1 MSEEKNKSEVDEY
14 TGTDTT
20 GHEWDGIKELDSPM
34 PRWWLWCYLASVV
47 WAIGYW
53 AVYPAWPLINDATS
67 GFLGTTQRQVVA
79 SDLEESRNAKAI
91 YAERLLASD
100 LETIRS
106 TPDLLQFAMAGGKAS
121 FGDNCAGC
129 HGSGAQGAVGYPN
142 LNDDE
147 WLWGGSLDE
156 IHTTISVGIRSVHE
170 DTRINDMPAFLR
182 DELLS
187 RDEIDEIADYV
198 LTINDTTDRTTQP
211 AHEMFID
218 NCSTC
223 HGEDGKGLREFG
235 APDLTDQVWLFGQDK
250 EMVVDVISN
259 SRKGVMPTWSTRLD
273 PSTIKGLAVYVHSL
287 GGGE

>member
-223 HGEDGKGLREFG
+223 HGEDGKGLREIG
-235 APDLTDQVWLFGQDK
+235 APDLTCEVW
-250 EMVVDVISN
+250 
-259 SRKGVMPTWSTRLD
+259 
-273 PSTIKGLAVYVHSL
+273 
-287 GGGE
+287 

>member
-1 MSEEKNKSEVDEY
+1 MSENDKNKEVDEF
-14 TGTDTT
+14 TGTETT

-34 PRWWLWCYLASVV
+34 PRWWLWSYLACVV

-67 GFLGTTQRQVVA
+67 GFLGTTQREIVA
-79 SDLEESRNAKAI
+79 NDLAESKNEKAV
-91 YAERLLASD
+91 YAEKLIISD

-129 HGSGAQGAVGYPN
+129 HGSGAQGSVGYPN

-147 WLWGGSLDE
+147 WLWGGSLDD

-187 RDEIDEIADYV
+187 KDEINEVTDYI
-198 LTINDTTDRTTQP
+198 LTINDAGDRTSQP
-211 AHEMFID
+211 AHELFID
-218 NCSTC
+218 NCSVC
-223 HGEDGKGLREFG
+223 HGEDAKGLRELG
-235 APDLTDQVWLFGQDK
+235 APDLTDQVWLFGQDR
-250 EMVVDVISN
+250 ETIADVISN
-259 SRKGVMPTWSTRLD
+259 SRNGVMPTWSTRLD
-273 PSTIKGLAVYVHSL
+273 PSTIKGLAVYIHSL